1 MRERHRTSE
10 TVAINLNVPVA
21 IAPALRSVV
30 EEMSHTVGQRLE
42 KSYSAARE
50 QSLTNAAEALGILR
64 AAVNAKVPQGDRYYG
79 K

>member
-1 MRERHRTSE
+1 MRERYRTNE
-10 TVAINLNVPVA
+10 LVEITLAVPVA

-42 KSYSAARE
+42 KSYSVARE
-50 QSLTNAAEALGILR
+50 QSLTNAAEAMGILR

>member
-1 MRERHRTSE
+1 MRERHRTNE
-10 TVAINLNVPVA
+10 AVEIVLNVPLA

-42 KSYSAARE
+42 KSYGIARE
-50 QSLTNAAEALGILR
+50 QSLTNAAEAMGIVR